1 MINDLLDGYRE
12 HIVDAHKQP
21 LFLLLVGFIVSFV
34 GIRFSVRMIRA
45 QVRWWPGNITP
56 GGLHIHHMVFGLGFL
71 LVGGIGVFATN
82 GGHPWIDWFG
92 LCFGIGCGL
101 VLDEFALILHLD
113 DVYWSEQGRKSVD
126 AVVLVLLGTAL
137 LLTGYVPLGVVP
149 GQTSATGEGR
159 WGLVAV
165 ISVNALVSMVAL
177 VKGKMWTGLL
187 GIMVPGLAWVGA
199 VRLARP
205 GSPWARW
212 RYRSRP
218 RRMQRAVRRERRLHA
233 RADVART
240 WLFDLIAGAPDKVP
254 AHHTATHRVA
264 ERMAARATAHLD
276 VQHARALA
284 RARPPPDRPGRPAAG
299 VRRPSVRRGDPGAV
313 RPLPPPAAA
322 APAAAPTG
330 LTVGPRP
337 GCGPARAANRRSA
350 SVPARSWCR
359 IVDLPRRAVAA
370 RTTASTECPS
380 TARSTAARS
389 GRSARSAFPVP
400 GRSR

>member
-1 MINDLLDGYRE
+1 
-12 HIVDAHKQP
+12 
-21 LFLLLVGFIVSFV
+21 
-34 GIRFSVRMIRA
+34 
-45 QVRWWPGNITP
+45 
-56 GGLHIHHMVFGLGFL
+56 MVFGLGFL

-113 DVYWSEQGRKSVD
+113 DVYWSEQGRTSVD
-126 AVVLVLLGTAL
+126 AVVLGLLGTAL

-149 GQTSATGEGR
+149 GQSSPMEQGR

-165 ISVNALVSMVAL
+165 ISVNALVSVIAL
-177 VKGKMWTGLL
+177 LKGKFWTGLL

-212 RYRSRP
+212 NYTTRP
-218 RRMQRAVRRERRLHA
+218 RRMQRALRRERRLHT
-233 RADVART
+233 RADRART

-276 VQHARALA
+276 AQHARALA
-284 RARPPPDRPGRPAAG
+284 RRSARLADRRAAALAARRPGGPAAQPGAHPAAGPEPERQALAHARRRTVRAGRQRVYAARPAAAETPEPYTPYRHPKLPHPQP
-299 VRRPSVRRGDPGAV
+299 RRPV
-313 RPLPPPAAA
+313 
-322 APAAAPTG
+322 
-330 LTVGPRP
+330 
-337 GCGPARAANRRSA
+337 
-350 SVPARSWCR
+350 
-359 IVDLPRRAVAA
+359 
-370 RTTASTECPS
+370 
-380 TARSTAARS
+380 
-389 GRSARSAFPVP
+389 
-400 GRSR
+400 